1 MSTILFQQIVYGP
14 VHSRRLGVSLGI
26 NVSPLDGKRCSFNC
40 IYCECGLNEDF
51 PAKRPAPKRE
61 DVRNALTA
69 KLQEMAKEGV
79 RPDVITFSGN
89 GEPTMHPEFAGI
101 IDDTIAVRDAFCPQ
115 AKVAVL
121 SNSTM
126 LHKEDVMNALLKID
140 ENIMKLDSVNDE
152 RIRQID
158 DPDRRDFTCEKLVRQ
173 LCRFDGRLIIQTMF
187 LRGHRDGVVIDN
199 TGDDEVA
206 AWIEALKQIRPY
218 KVMIYTIDR
227 ETPVRTLEKIPKAE
241 LDAIADRIRKET
253 GIEVSVSY

>member
-1 MSTILFQQIVYGP
+1 M
-14 VHSRRLGVSLGI
+14 
-26 NVSPLDGKRCSFNC
+26 
-40 IYCECGLNEDF
+40 
-51 PAKRPAPKRE
+51 
-61 DVRNALTA
+61 A
-69 KLQEMAKEGV
+69 KLQQMAKEGV

-101 IDDTIAVRDAFCPQ
+101 IDDTLAVRDALCPQ

-152 RIRQID
+152 RMRQID

-173 LCRFDGRLIIQTMF
+173 LCRFNGRLIIQTMF

-241 LDAIADRIRKET
+241 LDAIAERIRKET

>member
-1 MSTILFQQIVYGP
+1 
-14 VHSRRLGVSLGI
+14 
-26 NVSPLDGKRCSFNC
+26 
-40 IYCECGLNEDF
+40 
-51 PAKRPAPKRE
+51 
-61 DVRNALTA
+61 
-69 KLQEMAKEGV
+69 MAKKGV

-101 IDDTIAVRDAFCPQ
+101 IDDTLAVRDALCPL

-126 LHKEDVMNALLKID
+126 LHKEEVMNALLKID
-140 ENIMKLDSVNDE
+140 ECIMKLDSVNDE
-152 RIRQID
+152 RMRQID

-173 LCRFDGRLIIQTMF
+173 LCRFDGRLVVQTMF

-199 TGDDEVA
+199 TGDEEVA
-206 AWIEALKQIRPY
+206 AWIDALKQIRPY

-241 LDAIADRIRKET
+241 LDTIADRIRKET
-253 GIEVSVSY
+253 GIEVSISY